1 MTPEDEQIICGI
13 KKFLQAGAIQH
24 GLDEITDL
32 MRIIDDL
39 RRELHRYQAA
49 AEEEARA
56 VDEQVATSD
65 EHRERCERCEAWEL
79 RAKAL
84 ELECGL
90 VAAFARQAIRIVPMR
105 NEKRKVYQ
113 WCATCIENAIANV
126 NEKCPEP
133 QGPIA

>member
-49 AEEEARA
+49 AEEEASA

-65 EHRERCERCEAWEL
+65 ERCERCEAWEL

-113 WCATCIENAIANV
+113 WCADCIETAIGNV
-126 NEKCPEP
+126 NEKLTEP
-133 QGPIA
+133 QKPIA

>member
-65 EHRERCERCEAWEL
+65 EHREQSQAWER
-79 RAKAL
+79 RAKYF
-84 ELECGL
+84 E
-90 VAAFARQAIRIVPMR
+90 RQ
-105 NEKRKVYQ
+105 
-113 WCATCIENAIANV
+113 IANV
-126 NEKCPEP
+126 AGVLGFAIADADGIERQAFAHAASHLDLIVLRANEKAPEP
-133 QGPIA
+133 KEREA